1 MHLLKHS
8 PRTMKYFS
16 SDESRCPSTA
26 SNEQNYVNYLLVCF
40 EDLMDSLRFNA
51 LFCQPQP
58 FVFIILRTLS
68 QKYRGV
74 GTPHVGKPSRLSAF
88 GHITILAETNKPADF
103 DVILW
108 CEH

>member
-1 MHLLKHS
+1 
-8 PRTMKYFS
+8 MKYFS

-51 LFCQPQP
+51 PFCEPQP
-58 FVFIILRTLS
+58 FVFIVLQTLS
-68 QKYRGV
+68 QRYRGV
-74 GTPHVGKPSRLSAF
+74 GTLGTPHARKPSRLSVF
-88 GHITILAETNKPADF
+88 GHITILAKTNKPADF